1 MKKIYMKPA
10 VYMQNVE
17 IESLLAAES
26 GGGQIDSGDA
36 KRNDFWT
43 NDDDEAKSD
52 KLSFNSVWE

>member
-10 VYMQNVE
+10 VYIQNVE

-26 GGGQIDSGDA
+26 GGEIIEGDA

-43 NDDDEAKSD
+43 NDDDDTKSD
-52 KLSFNSVWE
+52 KLSFNGVWE